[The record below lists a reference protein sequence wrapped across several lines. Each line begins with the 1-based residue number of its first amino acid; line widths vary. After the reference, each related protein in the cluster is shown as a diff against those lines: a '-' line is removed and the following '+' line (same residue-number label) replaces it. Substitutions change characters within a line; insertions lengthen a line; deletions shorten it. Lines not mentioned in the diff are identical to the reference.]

1 MEARDQLEAEK
12 ISDTESAQF
21 RSEFRKKVDEEL
33 RRQTEWMNE
42 QFKERLTPAAIE
54 MQQRWI
60 VDLKDRMEHERT
72 KRLAKL
78 DELFADVKRLERV
91 VLDNATHL
99 DESTHLNELWAALR
113 ALSTAAVDSPARKP
127 FRQELRALHNVVNT
141 ATTKDDPVVSTALAS
156 LDESDIPDIG
166 VEPLGDLATWFVT
179 SVVPHV
185 SEVALVP
192 DENAGV
198 LSHVASRILSSLR
211 FQRHGLV
218 PGTDVLSV
226 LARAEYY
233 LNGKDLDS
241 AAREL
246 NQLKGPAKLLLA
258 DWMDAARRRL
268 EVQNA
273 LQVIEQQVTR
283 ATQR

>member
-1 MEARDQLEAEK
+1 
-12 ISDTESAQF
+12 
-21 RSEFRKKVDEEL
+21 
-33 RRQTEWMNE
+33 
-42 QFKERLTPAAIE
+42 

-60 VDLKDRMEHERT
+60 LDLKDRMEHERT

-78 DELFADVKRLERV
+78 DELSADVKRLEHV

-99 DESTHLNELWAALR
+99 DESTHLNDLWAALR
-113 ALSTAAVDSPARKP
+113 ALATAAVDSPVRKP
-127 FRQELRALHNVVNT
+127 FRQELSTLREISA
-141 ATTKDDPVVSTALAS
+141 AKGDPVIAAALAS
-156 LDESDIPDIG
+156 LDRSDVPDIG
-166 VEPLGDLATWFVT
+166 VEPLGDLTTWFVT
-179 SVVPHV
+179 SVAPHV

-198 LSHVASRILSSLR
+198 LSHLASHLLSSLR

-218 PGTDVLSV
+218 PGSDVLSV

-233 LNGKDLDS
+233 LNAKDLDS

-246 NQLKGPAKLLLA
+246 NQLKGPAKLLLG
-258 DWMDAARRRL
+258 DWLEAARRRL

-273 LQVIEQQVTR
+273 VQVSTACGPPTRTLSLRKVTR
-283 ATQR
+283 LSNNKLLSLHSVNQSLHPNT